1 MDPIRSATQH
11 SHQHAYAHTELLI
24 PNIFP
29 SLDRRVLISP
39 ARTLRAVRR
48 TVPYRTPSSPRHR
61 RSLSPDPNF
70 RSFCE
75 PAGCTRDNEETIP
88 NLSGRRT
95 ISAPRAVRFA
105 DPSTQNGTSV
115 LQDDSNGL
123 DPTDNQIS
131 KPPGAMG
138 KPGQGGYSLRMELD
152 WTDDQFE
159 SVEVWIF
166 IQFIIPSLRSYSSQ
180 KYIGDAVEEVLDV
193 TQSFDEQSLM
203 NIKQIQQMAV
213 HKYPFLD
220 VYRKQWVVNDFI
232 KCHLNSLK
240 NNTPTEPTARLPGDY
255 RVIQTRGRSR
265 RSTNTELAGV
275 SNN

>member
-11 SHQHAYAHTELLI
+11 IHQHAYAHTELLI

-39 ARTLRAVRR
+39 ARTIRAVRR
-48 TVPYRTPSSPRHR
+48 TVPYKTPPSPRHR
-61 RSLSPDPNF
+61 CSLSPDPNF

-75 PAGCTRDNEETIP
+75 SAGCTSDNEETIP
-88 NLSGRRT
+88 ILSGRRT

-105 DPSTQNGTSV
+105 DLSTQNGTSV
-115 LQDDSNGL
+115 LQGNGNRL

-131 KPPGAMG
+131 KPPGVMA

-152 WTDDQFE
+152 WTNDQFE
-159 SVEVWIF
+159 SVQVWIF

-180 KYIGDAVEEVLDV
+180 KYIGETVEGVLDV

-213 HKYPFLD
+213 HKYPFLN
-220 VYRKQWVVNDFI
+220 VYRKHWVVNDFI

-240 NNTPTEPTARLPGDY
+240 NKTQTEPTARLPGDY

-265 RSTNTELAGV
+265 RSINTKLVGAL
-275 SNN
+275 ND

>member
-1 MDPIRSATQH
+1 MLNPFGTPPLDGTDGGKLSDYLNHLNILRILAILIDEEEYGGNTEKSCGILIT
-11 SHQHAYAHTELLI
+11 HTVA
-24 PNIFP
+24 
-29 SLDRRVLISP
+29 S
-39 ARTLRAVRR
+39 
-48 TVPYRTPSSPRHR
+48 
-61 RSLSPDPNF
+61 
-70 RSFCE
+70 
-75 PAGCTRDNEETIP
+75 TRCW
-88 NLSGRRT
+88 LGRRT

-115 LQDDSNGL
+115 LQGDGNRL

-131 KPPGAMG
+131 KPPGVMG

-152 WTDDQFE
+152 WTNDQFE

-166 IQFIIPSLRSYSSQ
+166 IQFIIPSLRSYPSQ
-180 KYIGDAVEEVLDV
+180 KYIGETVEGVLDV

-213 HKYPFLD
+213 HKYPFLN
-220 VYRKQWVVNDFI
+220 VYRKHWVVNDFI

-240 NNTPTEPTARLPGDY
+240 NKTQTEPTARLPGDY

-265 RSTNTELAGV
+265 RSINTEPVGAL
-275 SNN
+275 ND